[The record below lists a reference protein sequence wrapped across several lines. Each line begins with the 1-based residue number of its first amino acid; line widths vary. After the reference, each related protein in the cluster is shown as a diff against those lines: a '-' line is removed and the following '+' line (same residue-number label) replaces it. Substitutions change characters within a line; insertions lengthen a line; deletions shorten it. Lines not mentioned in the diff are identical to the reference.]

1 MFDRRDVLAAS
12 TTALAAAL
20 AGPASPAFA
29 QAITVPGIKRG
40 YLQRPDARIYYEVT
54 GSGPPLIFLHGI
66 GSNQLTWW
74 QQIPHF
80 CDRFTCITIAH
91 RGFPP
96 SSDIGVPDPREY
108 AGDLAALIQHLE
120 LPDVRLVA
128 QSMGGTT
135 SIEYILAN
143 PQHKVRG
150 LVLACTA
157 GTIDRAAVPLSDPG
171 RLLAYNRKAAEASA
185 DMLRRGVSPPAGD
198 RMAREQPAL
207 HLLYRMIA
215 NGSAAFDREAL
226 RKRSSGA
233 MHTRSPDVLRDVT
246 MPTLFITGDE
256 DIARFPP
263 FIAEALAP
271 MMPNARVEHVAKAGH
286 SVYFERADVF
296 NRLVDRFL
304 SQIG

>member
-1 MFDRRDVLAAS
+1 MFDRRDILAAS
-12 TTALAAAL
+12 ATAFAASL

-40 YLQRPDARIYYEVT
+40 YLQRPDVRIYYEVT
-54 GSGPPLIFLHGI
+54 GSGPPVIFLHGL
-66 GSNQLTWW
+66 GSNHLTWW
-74 QQIPHF
+74 QQVPYF
-80 CDRFTCITIAH
+80 CNRFTCITFAH

-96 SSDIGVPDPREY
+96 SSDIGVPDPREF

-128 QSMGGTT
+128 QSMGGMT
-135 SIEYILAN
+135 SMEYILAN

-157 GTIDRAAVPLSDPG
+157 GTINRAAVPLSDPQ
-171 RLLAYNRKAAEASA
+171 RLVEYRRKAAEASA

-215 NGSAAFDREAL
+215 NASAAFDREAL
-226 RKRSSGA
+226 RKRGSGA
-233 MHTRSPDVLRDVT
+233 MHTRSPDVLRGFT
-246 MPTLFITGDE
+246 MPTLFITGEE

-271 MMPNARVEHVAKAGH
+271 MMPNARVEQIAKAGH
-286 SVYFERADVF
+286 STYFERADVF
-296 NRLVDRFL
+296 NRLVEDFL
-304 SQIG
+304 SQTG

>member
-1 MFDRRDVLAAS
+1 MFDRRDILAAS
-12 TTALAAAL
+12 ATALATAL

-29 QAITVPGIKRG
+29 QAMTVPGIKRG
-40 YLQRPDARIYYEVT
+40 YLQRPDVRVYYEVT
-54 GSGPPLIFLHGI
+54 GSGPPVIFLHGL
-66 GSNQLTWW
+66 GSNHLTWW
-74 QQIPHF
+74 QQVPYF
-80 CDRFTCITIAH
+80 CNRFTCITFSH

-96 SSDIGVPDPREY
+96 SSDVGVPDPREF

-128 QSMGGTT
+128 QSMGGMT
-135 SIEYILAN
+135 SMEYILAN
-143 PQHKVRG
+143 PQHHVRG

-157 GTIDRAAVPLSDPG
+157 GTINRAAVPLSDPQ
-171 RLLAYNRKAAEASA
+171 RLVEYNRKAREASA

-215 NGSAAFDREAL
+215 NASAAFDREAL
-226 RKRSSGA
+226 RKRGSEA
-233 MHTRSPDVLRDVT
+233 MHTRSPDILRAFT
-246 MPTLFITGDE
+246 MPTLFITGEE

-271 MMPNARVEHVAKAGH
+271 MMPNARVEQIAKAGH
-286 SVYFERADVF
+286 STYFERASAF
-296 NRLVDRFL
+296 NQLVDNFL
-304 SQIG
+304 SRIG